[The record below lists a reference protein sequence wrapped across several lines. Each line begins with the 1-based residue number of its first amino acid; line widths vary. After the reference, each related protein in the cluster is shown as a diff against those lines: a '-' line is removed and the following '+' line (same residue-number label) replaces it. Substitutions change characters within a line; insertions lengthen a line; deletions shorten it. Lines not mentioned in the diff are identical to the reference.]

1 MIEQKSIVLNTQDI
15 KKVIAEKYN
24 VEPNSIK
31 IEVSTDHFYGNS
43 NVYAQF
49 YQDEDS
55 GEHGA

>member
-31 IEVSTDHFYGNS
+31 IEISTDHFYGNTS
-43 NVYAQF
+43 VYAHF
-49 YQDEDS
+49 YKDEDNR
-55 GEHGA
+55 

>member
-1 MIEQKSIVLNTQDI
+1 MIERKSIVLNTQDI

-43 NVYAQF
+43 SVYAQF
-49 YQDEDS
+49 YKNE
-55 GEHGA
+55 E